1 MRTPT
6 QRFGVSLFL
15 LASSIAAEGNSLA
28 ASPTLLEPSPKNSA
42 DLNQQ
47 TFNSGGRWVEMD
59 RRLAALLP
67 AGLIQV
73 VGLRELRSADDT
85 QEQVLVWVDATE
97 VEGLSERIHG
107 ITGRCGGWVDITGE
121 DPQLLVQSA
130 LGEKPRLD
138 LPQVREADPKIRSAV
153 SQVREQNLQTF
164 VQEYSQQFRTRSARG
179 VGARQ
184 VSEYLKSRWMALVTQ
199 SGRSDISVD
208 LVAPPEGYSQ
218 ANVRLTIPGRDPQA
232 PRLIL
237 GGHLDSISYA
247 GAGAPGADD
256 DASGISALTEVLRV
270 LLDQNLRPKN
280 TLEVVGY
287 AAEELGLL
295 GSRAL
300 AEQYRREQIAVR
312 GVLQLDMVG
321 YPGSTDQGEPAMVFI
336 VDHSSPELTE
346 WTRRLAEIYVGGRI
360 LEDDCGY
367 ACSDHA
373 SWTRYGYPS
382 VFPFEALKD
391 QMNQRIHSPEDRWDG
406 VLDSKHAAKFARL
419 GVAFALHLTQ

>member
-15 LASSIAAEGNSLA
+15 LTSCLAAGGRALA
-28 ASPTLLEPSPKNSA
+28 ASPNFVELSPHQST
-42 DLNQQ
+42 DLRQQ
-47 TFNSGGRWVEMD
+47 SFKPGGRWVEMD
-59 RRLAALLP
+59 RRLAAFLP
-67 AGLIQV
+67 AGLIEV
-73 VGLRELRSADDT
+73 VGLREMRSGEQT

-97 VEGLSERIHG
+97 VEGLSEKIHE
-107 ITGRCGGWVDITGE
+107 ITGRCGGWVDITDE
-121 DPQLLVQSA
+121 DPQILAQSI

-138 LPQVREADPKIRSAV
+138 LPQVREADPKVRSAV

-179 VGARQ
+179 SGARQ
-184 VSEYLKSRWMALVTQ
+184 VSEYLRSRWMALVTQ
-199 SGRSDISVD
+199 AGRSDISVD
-208 LVAPPEGYSQ
+208 LVAPPEGYTQ
-218 ANVRLTIPGRDPQA
+218 ANVRLTIPGSDPQA

-237 GGHLDSISYA
+237 GGHLDSISY
-247 GAGAPGADD
+247 GGTGAPGADD

-270 LLDQNLRPKN
+270 LLEQNLRPKN

-300 AEQYRREQIAVR
+300 AEQYRREQVAVR

-321 YPGSTDQGEPAMVFI
+321 YPGSTEQGDAAMVFI

-373 SWTRYGYPS
+373 SWSRYGYPS

-406 VLDSKHAAKFARL
+406 ILDSRHAAKFARL